1 MDSSL
6 LMVIES
12 YFSIFLLL
20 LLTFTFDFIQN
31 IIKNYDVPEIFKR
44 VFRILA
50 FVLLVTLIVS
60 IAQEFVGEETSFTI
74 SVFCLYS
81 YVLWTNDL
89 VTIKKSVYKNFFQSS
104 SLIILIVGI
113 SFFLSLFLGYLDIG
127 TFINLLYDYRY
138 FIAGLFIST
147 IASVIAK
154 EQIK

>member
-1 MDSSL
+1 
-6 LMVIES
+6 MVVQS
-12 YFSIFLLL
+12 YFGIFLLL
-20 LLTFTFDFIQN
+20 LLTFIFDFIE
-31 IIKNYDVPEIFKR
+31 NYDVTEIFKTI
-44 VFRILA
+44 FRILA

-113 SFFLSLFLGYLDIG
+113 SLFLSLLLGYLDTG
-127 TFINLLYDYRY
+127 TFINPLYDYRY
-138 FIAGLFIST
+138 FIACLFIST
-147 IASVIAK
+147 ISSVIAK
-154 EQIK
+154 E

>member
-50 FVLLVTLIVS
+50 FVLLVILIVS

-127 TFINLLYDYRY
+127 TFINPLYDYRY

>member
-6 LMVIES
+6 LMVIQS
-12 YFSIFLLL
+12 YFGIFLLL
-20 LLTFTFDFIQN
+20 LLTFIFDFIEN
-31 IIKNYDVPEIFKR
+31 IIKSYDVTEIFKTI
-44 VFRILA
+44 FRILA

-81 YVLWTNDL
+81 YVLRTNDL
-89 VTIKKSVYKNFFQSS
+89 ITIKKSVYKNFFQSS

-113 SFFLSLFLGYLDIG
+113 SFFLSLFLEYLDTG
-127 TFINLLYDYRY
+127 TFVNPLYVYRY

-147 IASVIAK
+147 ISSVIAK
-154 EQIK
+154 E

>member
-6 LMVIES
+6 LMVIQS
-12 YFSIFLLL
+12 YFGIFLLL
-20 LLTFTFDFIQN
+20 LLTFTSDFIEN
-31 IIKNYDVPEIFKR
+31 IIKNYDVTEIFKTI
-44 VFRILA
+44 FRILA

-81 YVLWTNDL
+81 YVLRTNDL

-113 SFFLSLFLGYLDIG
+113 SFFLSLFLGYLDTG
-127 TFINLLYDYRY
+127 TFVNPLYDYRY

-147 IASVIAK
+147 ISSVVAK
-154 EQIK
+154 E

>member
-1 MDSSL
+1 
-6 LMVIES
+6 MVIQS
-12 YFSIFLLL
+12 YFGIFLLL
-20 LLTFTFDFIQN
+20 LLTFIFDFIE
-31 IIKNYDVPEIFKR
+31 NYDVTEIFKTI
-44 VFRILA
+44 FRILA

-113 SFFLSLFLGYLDIG
+113 SLFLSLLLGYLDTG
-127 TFINLLYDYRY
+127 TFINPLYDYRY
-138 FIAGLFIST
+138 FIASLFIST
-147 IASVIAK
+147 ISSVIAK
-154 EQIK
+154 E

>member
-60 IAQEFVGEETSFTI
+60 IAQEFVGEETSFTV

-147 IASVIAK
+147 IASVTHS
-154 EQIK
+154 